1 MVTAVRSLGLQ
12 GISGYEVTVE
22 CFLSGGLPAFD
33 IVGLGDTAVKESRER
48 VRAAVKNCGV
58 KFPVSRIT
66 VNLAPAGRKKEGTL
80 YDLPILLG
88 ILASAEEIKPPAKDA
103 AFVGELS
110 LTGTLRAV
118 NGVLPMAMA
127 AVRAGIRTLY
137 VPAANAAEATLADG
151 VTVYGVPDVVSLVQ
165 HLKGEKK
172 LSPQP
177 KWQAEQTSETGPDFS
192 DVMGQENVKRAL
204 EIAAAGGHNILLI
217 GSPGAGKSMLA
228 RRLPSILPDMTRK
241 EALEATEIW
250 SVAGLTDSSHP
261 MLLHRPF
268 RAPHHTL
275 SASAMTGGGQT
286 PKPGE
291 ISLAHHGVLFL
302 DELPEFHRDVL
313 EVLRAPIED
322 GEVTITR
329 AAGSVTL
336 PSRFM
341 LVGAMNPCRCGWYGH
356 PSGRCRCS
364 QKDVEK
370 YVSKISGPLLDRM
383 DLQVS
388 VPSVEFEAM
397 RRREKAE
404 SSAAVR
410 ERVNAARDIQ
420 KKRFAGT
427 PITCNAY
434 MTAPMVG
441 EFCRLDAAGE
451 KLLKGAFDR
460 LGLTARSHDKLLRV
474 ARTIADLDGSER
486 IESFH
491 LAEAIQYRN
500 TDILR
505 GEG

>member
-66 VNLAPAGRKKEGTL
+66 VNLAPAGLKKEGTL

-88 ILASAEEIKPPAKDA
+88 ILACAEEIKSPARDA

-127 AVRAGIRTLY
+127 AARAGIKTLY

-165 HLKGEKK
+165 HLKGKAPLRPE
-172 LSPQP
+172 P

-204 EIAAAGGHNILLI
+204 EIAAAGSHNVLLI

-228 RRLPSILPDMTRK
+228 RRLPSILPDMTHE
-241 EALEATEIW
+241 EALESTEIW
-250 SVAGLTDSSHP
+250 SVAGLTDSKHP
-261 MLLHRPF
+261 MLTQRPF
-268 RAPHHTL
+268 RSPHHTL
-275 SASAMTGGGQT
+275 SAAAMSGGGRALS
-286 PKPGE
+286 PGE

-302 DELPEFHRDVL
+302 DEFPEFHRDVL
-313 EVLRAPIED
+313 ESLRAPLED